1 MVDCKPCA
9 TPVDTNAKVASAFGV
24 HVADATQFQS
34 LIGALQDLTFTW
46 LDIPYAI
53 QHICIHMHDPREPHL
68 NAIKRL
74 LHYLH
79 GTLDYGLLLHHSAST
94 SELVV
99 YIDANWT
106 DCLDTQRSISGYV
119 VFLGDNLVS

>member
-9 TPVDTNAKVASAFGV
+9 TSVDTNAKVASASGV
-24 HVADATQFQS
+24 PVADATQFRS
-34 LIGALQDLTFTW
+34 LTGALQDLTFTW
-46 LDIPYAI
+46 LDIPYAV
-53 QHICIHMHDPREPHL
+53 QQICLHMHDPREHHL

-74 LHYLH
+74 LHYLR

-106 DCLDTQRSISGYV
+106 DCLDTRRSTSRYA